1 MAGLFGT
8 LNTAKSGMTVS
19 QIAIQ
24 TTSHN
29 ISNINTPGYSRQR
42 VEQTASR
49 PYSKPG
55 LTTSSFGAG
64 QIGTGAQ
71 INDINRVRN
80 SFYDYQFRSESH
92 NYGNTSVQYEYY
104 KNIESI
110 FNEPSDSA
118 ISASLNDFFNSW
130 NELSKDPSNAGVKNV
145 VIENANYLA
154 NNINT
159 VYEKLGSLEE
169 NLKSQQESILQEI
182 NTIISEVSELD
193 KNIKIIQGVGKS
205 PNDLMDQRD
214 SLLDD
219 LSFKL
224 NITDSKVQELLKDK
238 VEKGEEITLDDLKN
252 LGDGKVSGEL
262 QGTISM
268 QEDIAKYKESLE
280 KLSNTI
286 VESVNSAYKNGNG
299 EKPDI
304 FVVDKENGKL
314 IDVNS
319 EIESDVD
326 KLEITA
332 DEALALYNLKNKK
345 INIDGKDVTINTFY
359 NNIVQEIGQA
369 SANVIRNESNQSKL
383 LSSIDNSRSSISGV
397 SLDEEMISM
406 IQYQH
411 VYNANAKVLSTIDS
425 LLDVVVNG
433 LVK

>member
-49 PYSKPG
+49 PYSQPG

-92 NYGNTSVQYEYY
+92 NYGNTSVKYEYY

-169 NLKSQQESILQEI
+169 NLKSQQESILKEI

-224 NITDSKVQELLKDK
+224 NITDSDVQSLLKDA
-238 VEKGEEITLDDLKN
+238 VENGKEITLDDLKN

-280 KLSNTI
+280 KLSDTI
-286 VESVNSAYKNGNG
+286 VESVNKAYKGDNEG
-299 EKPDI
+299 KPDI
-304 FVVDKENGKL
+304 FVADKENGKL

-332 DEALALYNLKNKK
+332 DEALALYNLKSQK

-359 NNIVQEIGQA
+359 NNIVQEVGQA

-433 LVK
+433 LMR

>member
-130 NELSKDPSNAGVKNV
+130 NELSKDPSNAGIKNV

-224 NITDSKVQELLKDK
+224 NITDSDVQSLLKDA
-238 VEKGEEITLDDLKN
+238 VENGKEITLDDLKN

-286 VESVNSAYKNGNG
+286 VESVNSTYKNGNG

-304 FVVDKENGKL
+304 FVSDKENGKL

-332 DEALALYNLKNKK
+332 DEALALYNLKSQK

-359 NNIVQEIGQA
+359 NNIVQEVGQA

-433 LVK
+433 LMR